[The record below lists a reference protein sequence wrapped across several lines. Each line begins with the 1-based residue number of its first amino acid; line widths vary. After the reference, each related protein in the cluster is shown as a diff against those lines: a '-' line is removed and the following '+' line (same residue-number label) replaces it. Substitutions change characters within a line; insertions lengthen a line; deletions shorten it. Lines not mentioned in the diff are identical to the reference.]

1 MEPAEGAEIRMFAYT
16 KKRDKEHCHPKDEFY
31 IGKAYHNPFILQ
43 LLPGIGIVVECF
55 LERNGYINDNLFVE
69 HGYLKMMIALFII
82 VFIYNCYEKSVWY
95 YYGVSEKGLNEYY
108 FFKYVRTI
116 PWSRIAQVG
125 VQQDSTRNLGLIVT
139 LDSAPL
145 WDTNRRKGSKA
156 YWRQYRPHVLY
167 IWYFRKARPVFE
179 KRYGKLDY

>member
-1 MEPAEGAEIRMFAYT
+1 MLAYT
-16 KKRDKEHCHPKDEFY
+16 KKRDKEQCHPKDERY
-31 IGKAYHNPFILQ
+31 IGKAYYNPFILQ
-43 LLPGIGIVVECF
+43 LLPGIGIVAEYF
-55 LERNGYINDNLFVE
+55 LERNGYIDNNLVVE
-69 HGYLKMMIALFII
+69 HGYLKIMMVLFII

-95 YYGVSEKGLNEYY
+95 YYGVSKKGLNEYY

-116 PWSRIAQVG
+116 PWSRIVQAG
-125 VQQDSTRNLGLIVT
+125 VQRDRTRNLGLIVT

-179 KRYGKLDY
+179 KYYGKLDYDTI